1 MPSLTRCLDLEYPN
15 VDICGDEVEFRHS
28 WVFAACGLGEQL
40 HQLILVEQDGV
51 GELRRH
57 LVK

>member
-1 MPSLTRCLDLEYPN
+1 MQALDLEYQN
-15 VDICGDEVEFRHS
+15 VGMCGDEVGFRHS
-28 WVFAACGLGEQL
+28 YVFAACGLGEQL